1 VLLAIAI
8 AGWWYIRNVML
19 GYSFSGWSDR
29 GSTAGIAGAVM
40 QVNWFGAANVVAKS
54 FLWFGGW
61 SFLTL
66 KSWAY
71 MLLEAI
77 GGLAFAAALPTRGL
91 APAWSMAGFQ
101 IAAMGYGILVS
112 WAAHGIGNLPGWYLW
127 AMAAPLA
134 LLVAAG
140 LGRWTIA
147 LLVLLGVADV
157 YGAAAL
163 MMPFY
168 SGFVPR
174 NKANAFHFTE
184 ALGRLNTPVW
194 LAGLW
199 LLATVGVIVTA
210 AYRSARS
217 RARTLREIP
226 LSHPA
231 I

>member
-1 VLLAIAI
+1 
-8 AGWWYIRNVML
+8 
-19 GYSFSGWSDR
+19 
-29 GSTAGIAGAVM
+29 
-40 QVNWFGAANVVAKS
+40 
-54 FLWFGGW
+54 
-61 SFLTL
+61 
-66 KSWAY
+66 

-77 GGLAFAAALPTRGL
+77 GGLAFIAALPTPGL

-163 MMPFY
+163 MMPYY
-168 SGFVPR
+168 SGFVAR